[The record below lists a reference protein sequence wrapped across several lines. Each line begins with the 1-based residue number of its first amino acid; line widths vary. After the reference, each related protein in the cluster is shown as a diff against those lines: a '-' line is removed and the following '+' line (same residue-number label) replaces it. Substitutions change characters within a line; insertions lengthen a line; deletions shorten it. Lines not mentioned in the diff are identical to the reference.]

1 MHKKQANL
9 NILLLIL
16 ENRIRFLFSL
26 QISRK
31 LVGPRELNLVGR
43 RISLSNNF
51 MKVKI
56 ISREKESLIPAG
68 GGTGLKHFQTINPP
82 FFLISPQ
89 G

>member
-1 MHKKQANL
+1 MHKKQANF

-51 MKVKI
+51 LKVKI
-56 ISREKESLIPAG
+56 ISREKESLILAQVG
-68 GGTGLKHFQTINPP
+68 NWGRLKDFQTINPP
-82 FFLISPQ
+82 FLGF
-89 G
+89 